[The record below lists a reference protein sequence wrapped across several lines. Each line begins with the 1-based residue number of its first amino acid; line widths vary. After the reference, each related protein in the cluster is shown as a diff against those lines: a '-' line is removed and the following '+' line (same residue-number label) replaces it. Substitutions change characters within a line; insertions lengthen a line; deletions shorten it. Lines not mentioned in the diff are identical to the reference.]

1 METQQEIEK
10 ETGTYIIP
18 VPQAKITP
26 FHIPGKAHLQKKE
39 KLVKE

>member
-1 METQQEIEK
+1 MEAQQEIEK

-26 FHIPGKAHLQKKE
+26 FIFPAKHNTYKRKKS
-39 KLVKE
+39 